1 MRRQQVIWGFLGV
14 LVLAVAFVFVLGR
27 APRKG
32 HAPLPIERE
41 SLGQFP
47 PAPGARGVIAAF
59 PVDLDD
65 DGNYEVIGIRERL
78 SAKQGDA
85 ALWTDL
91 NGKFERL
98 PLAVFYERLYMPF
111 PATFENTRPK
121 RSILQRELL
130 GWDATSQRLM
140 RLRRQGGSF
149 SAEAIS
155 DERSQRFP
163 DATIFDA
170 DVDGMSET
178 LLVYLA
184 PRPTA
189 FRLGPDG
196 RWQPLA
202 APVPD
207 PRPVIER
214 LHAKVSTKHPNPSGG
229 FSISTPMAFFYQ
241 YPRPFVPLP
250 DGDGDNVPEQVD
262 VENRVIRFSTGKQV
276 PFPHPFTAGE
286 QWLIAELD
294 GVAPQEVIYA
304 RGSDIHR
311 PLHLGRVHKL
321 PSFKITVYH
330 LKDGKLHPILTQ
342 SSPNKLYLALEAID
356 VDGDGRAELIANTTE
371 SGNRTRWTVWRY
383 ANGTLTEQSGE
394 HRTDL
399 NRLSDAEWLVRGRRT
414 LAASTTHLHGGG
426 HQLGS
431 GSGTSGITLPFLTA
445 RPSVRAGTVLA
456 GIPDGDAA
464 ADPKQWKVLAVDGR
478 VVWLGDYDS
487 DGSEEYVL
495 SNPSGGGIAQFR
507 EGQWRFIPLET
518 GAPIVAAFPSQHN
531 GQPALII
538 VYEDGAIERVRLRK

>member
-27 APRKG
+27 APRRG
-32 HAPLPIERE
+32 HAPLTIERE

-47 PAPGARGVIAAF
+47 PAPGARRVITAF

-130 GWDATSQRLM
+130 GWDATSQRVM
-140 RLRRQGGSF
+140 RLRRQGDSF
-149 SAEAIS
+149 TTMAIS

-170 DVDGMSET
+170 DADGVSEM

-189 FRLGPDG
+189 FRLTPEG
-196 RWQPLA
+196 RWQLLP

-207 PRPVIER
+207 PRLAIER
-214 LHAKVSTKHPNPSGG
+214 LHDKVSMKRPHPSGH
-229 FSISTPMAFFYQ
+229 FTISTPVEFFYQ

-250 DGDGDNVPEQVD
+250 DGDGDGVPEQVD
-262 VENRVIRFSTGKQV
+262 VENRVIRFSTGKRV
-276 PFPHPFTAGE
+276 PVPHPFTAGE
-286 QWLIAELD
+286 QWLVAELD
-294 GVAPQEVIYA
+294 GVAPQEIIYA
-304 RGSDIHR
+304 RQSGTRALMH
-311 PLHLGRVHKL
+311 
-321 PSFKITVYH
+321 FEITVYH

-342 SSPNKLYLALEAID
+342 GFPKKYYLALEATD
-356 VDGDGRAELIANTTE
+356 VDSDGRAELVANTAA

-383 ANGTLTEQSGE
+383 ANGTFTEQSGE
-394 HRTDL
+394 HRTEL
-399 NRLSDAEWLVRGRRT
+399 NRLSDAEWLMRGRRT
-414 LAASTTHLHGGG
+414 LAASTTYLHGEGY
-426 HQLGS
+426 QMPVS
-431 GSGTSGITLPFLTA
+431 DSETPGITLPEA
-445 RPSVRAGTVLA
+445 RYSVRAGTVLA

-478 VVWLGDYDS
+478 IVWFGDYDS

-507 EGQWRFIPLET
+507 EGQWRFVPLET

-538 VYEDGAIERVRLRK
+538 VYENGAIERVRLRK

>member
-1 MRRQQVIWGFLGV
+1 MLYQRVIWAVVGLFA
-14 LVLAVAFVFVLGR
+14 LAVAFVFVLGR

-170 DVDGMSET
+170 DADGISET

-189 FRLGPDG
+189 FRLTPEGH
-196 RWQPLA
+196 WQPLTT
-202 APVPD
+202 PVPD
-207 PRPVIER
+207 PRPAIER

-250 DGDGDNVPEQVD
+250 DGDGDSVPEQVD

-294 GVAPQEVIYA
+294 GAAPQEIIHA
-304 RGSDIHR
+304 RQSGTRAI
-311 PLHLGRVHKL
+311 PN
-321 PSFKITVYH
+321 FEITVYH

-342 SSPNKLYLALEAID
+342 SSPNKLYLALEAMD

-399 NRLSDAEWLVRGRRT
+399 NRLSDAEWLMRGRRT

-426 HQLGS
+426 HQRGS
-431 GSGTSGITLPFLTA
+431 GWGTSGIALPFLSA

-478 VVWLGDYDS
+478 VVWFGDYNL
-487 DGSEEYVL
+487 DGNEEYVL
-495 SNPSGGGIAQFR
+495 SNPLGGGIAQFR
-507 EGQWRFIPLET
+507 DGRWHFIPLEV
-518 GAPIVAAFPSQHN
+518 GAPIVAAFPIRRN
-531 GQPALII
+531 GQPMLIV
-538 VYEDGAIERVRLRK
+538 VYENGAMEGIRIRK